1 MSFSHCSWT
10 LRSDETYK
18 QNITPE
24 ISVNAEKFTNAS
36 EQPNAEENNAN
47 YNRIS
52 AELIEE
58 RTWANFGDLNEQILN
73 PAQLINVLVHTNSV
87 KTTPTVI

>member
-1 MSFSHCSWT
+1 MSFSHCSRT

-18 QNITPE
+18 QNIIPE

-36 EQPNAEENNAN
+36 EQPDAEENNAN

-58 RTWANFGDLNEQILN
+58 RTWANFEDLNEQILN
-73 PAQLINVLVHTNSV
+73 PTQLINVLVHNNSV
-87 KTTPTVI
+87 KTTQTVI